1 MHEPT
6 YPVGRLLFNVL
17 AMVAGFEADLIKACT
32 REGMAVASRWAW
44 RTCTSPRARDLFRQ
58 ALSQQ
63 FDGVRIAS
71 TGFTGP
77 SMLEAAQATVDSGH
91 GDLFAIGR
99 DFLATPDLVELRTG
113 APLNEQRQELF
124 CSGGAEGYTVY
135 PRVG

>member
-1 MHEPT
+1 MREWPW
-6 YPVGRLLFNVL
+6 L
-17 AMVAGFEADLIKACT
+17 APPAGPGAPAPHRGPE
-32 REGMAVASRWAW
+32 
-44 RTCTSPRARDLFRQ
+44 TSFDE

-77 SMLEAAQATVDSGH
+77 SMLEAAQATVDSGR